1 MQKQKKYLFPARLLR
16 SVGVGLLLFIST
28 FTFAQNKVTF
38 LLKQSSLLHSM
49 DHMFIAGNF
58 NMWNPSDSNYMLH
71 ADRTGVYSITF
82 SLSEGNYEYKFT
94 RGNWE
99 KVETDSL
106 GNGIQNRSLK
116 LQSDTTIRINIGE
129 WNDDFKHTASSKKNN
144 SASVNVKIMDTAFYI
159 PQLNRTRR
167 IWLYLPPGYA
177 KSKKKYRVL
186 YMHDGQNL
194 FENKTS
200 YSGEWGVDEYLD
212 SIFKKGEKEV
222 IVVGIDNGLSKRM
235 SEYNPWEFQSFGKGE
250 GDKYVDF
257 LVKTL
262 KPYVDKHYRTLKDK
276 PNTFIAGSSMGG
288 LISLYAVLKYP
299 QVFGGAGIFSP
310 AFWTASGIDSAVM
323 ADAKKVN
330 SKLFFYAGGKEGD
343 SMLPDMKRIEKE
355 MKEHSSSP
363 IKEKIDEDGR
373 HNEAAWRKYFPD
385 FYEWTVE

>member
-1 MQKQKKYLFPARLLR
+1 MQKQKKCLFVA
-16 SVGVGLLLFIST
+16 LLLSIST
-28 FTFAQNKVTF
+28 FSFAQYKVTF
-38 LLKQSSLLHSM
+38 LLKQPSLLHSM
-49 DHMFIAGNF
+49 DHIFVAGNF
-58 NMWNPSDSNYMLH
+58 NMWSPADSSYQLTSDKS
-71 ADRTGVYSITF
+71 GISKITF
-82 SLSEGNYEYKFT
+82 SLPAGNYEYKFT
-94 RGNWE
+94 RGSWE
-99 KVETDSL
+99 KVETDSA
-106 GNGIQNRSLK
+106 GNGIKNRTLK
-116 LQSDTTIRINIGE
+116 LQSDTTIQINIGE

-167 IWLYLPPGYA
+167 IWLYLPPDYA
-177 KSKKKYRVL
+177 KSKKKYPVL

-212 SIFKKGEKEV
+212 SIYKKGEKEV
-222 IVVGIDNGLSKRM
+222 IVVGIDNGLFKRM
-235 SEYNPWEFQSFGKGE
+235 QEYNPWEFQNFGEGE

-262 KPYVDKHYRTLKDK
+262 KPFIDKHYRTLKNK

-299 QVFGGAGIFSP
+299 KVFGGAGIFSP
-310 AFWTASGIDSAVM
+310 AFWTASGIDSTVIA
-323 ADAKKVN
+323 AAKKVN
-330 SKLFFYAGGKEGD
+330 TKLFFYAGGKEGD
-343 SMLPDMKRIEKE
+343 SMVPDMKRIEKE
-355 MKEHSSSP
+355 IKERSSSP
-363 IKEKIDEDGR
+363 IKEKIDPDAQ